1 MLAINLPKF
10 PLFKLREWFWR

>member
-1 MLAINLPKF
+1 MLAINPPKF